1 MRLGTR
7 VAGCQS
13 CNSEAPRPLNHCDD
27 RRITNITRAGDEVI
41 VTLSDCTYFRAPM
54 SVVDGSLKQ
63 NISNLGD
70 LVKQVEELQRKQ
82 ALLDSSLLPVT
93 GFDGEEHYSV
103 IGPTYSDE
111 VNKNGD
117 ESSPQQ

>member
-7 VAGCQS
+7 QGGCQS
-13 CNSEAPRPLNHCDD
+13 CHSEAPRPLNRCDE
-27 RRITNITRAGDEVI
+27 RRVVSVSRAGNDVI
-41 VTLSDCTYFRAPM
+41 ITLSDCTYLRAPM
-54 SVVDGSLKQ
+54 SVVDSSLKQ
-63 NISNLGD
+63 GISNSDD
-70 LVKQVEELQRKQ
+70 LVKAVEELQRKI

-93 GFDGEEHYSV
+93 GFDGEEKYSV

>member
-13 CNSEAPRPLNHCDD
+13 CNGEAPRPLNHCDD

-41 VTLSDCTYFRAPM
+41 VTLSDCTYLRAPM
-54 SVVDGSLKQ
+54 SVVDSSVKQ
-63 NISNLGD
+63 SIQNSDN
-70 LVKQVEELQRKQ
+70 LVKAVEELQRKI

-93 GFDGEEHYSV
+93 GFDGEEKYSV

>member
-41 VTLSDCTYFRAPM
+41 VTLSDCTYLRAPM

-93 GFDGEEHYSV
+93 GFDGEEKYSV

>member
-13 CNSEAPRPLNHCDD
+13 CNGEAPRPLNHCDD
-27 RRITNITRAGDEVI
+27 RRITNITRAGDDVI
-41 VTLSDCTYFRAPM
+41 VTLSDCTYLRASM
-54 SVVDGSLKQ
+54 SVVDGSLSPD
-63 NISNLGD
+63 ITHLGD
-70 LVKQVEELQRKQ
+70 LIKLVEELKRKQ

-93 GFDGEEHYSV
+93 GFDDEEKYSV

>member
-41 VTLSDCTYFRAPM
+41 VTLSDRTYFRASM

-93 GFDGEEHYSV
+93 GFDGEEKYSV

-117 ESSPQQ
+117 ESSPQR

>member
-7 VAGCQS
+7 TAGCQS
-13 CNSEAPRPLNHCDD
+13 CNGEAPRPLNQCDD
-27 RRITNITRAGDEVI
+27 RRVTNITRAGDDVI
-41 VTLSDCTYFRAPM
+41 ITLNDCTYFRAPM
-54 SVVDGSLKQ
+54 SVVDGSLKT
-63 NISNLGD
+63 NISDLGD
-70 LVKQVEELQRKQ
+70 LIKKVEELQRKQ

-93 GFDGEEHYSV
+93 GFDGEEKYSV

-117 ESSPQQ
+117 ESSPQ

>member
-7 VAGCQS
+7 VVGCQS
-13 CNSEAPRPLNHCDD
+13 CHSEAPRPLNHCDD
-27 RRITNITRAGDEVI
+27 RRIINITRAGDDVI
-41 VTLSDCTYFRAPM
+41 ITLSDCTYLRASM
-54 SVVDGSLKQ
+54 SVVDGSLSPD
-63 NISNLGD
+63 ITHLGD
-70 LVKQVEELQRKQ
+70 LIKLVEELKRKQ

-93 GFDGEEHYSV
+93 GFDDEEKYSV